1 MINLSFLVITTILQ
15 DKMTSWH
22 QITSLKK
29 FKMKYMIFFYPISH
43 FKSSLSLKSPI
54 CPNPKCH
61 HCLVLLS
68 TPWVMGLLCTPLSI
82 SLPVQP
88 SWVAYVMISNF
99 CHYVSFLHNSYS
111 WFFPTVGWREHER
124 GIPPFFNNPRGLVS
138 SEKNNVAFLIIQL
151 LDDL

>member
-1 MINLSFLVITTILQ
+1 
-15 DKMTSWH
+15 
-22 QITSLKK
+22 
-29 FKMKYMIFFYPISH
+29 MIFFYPISH

-54 CPNPKCH
+54 CPNPKYH

-68 TPWVMGLLCTPLSI
+68 TPGVMGLPIKASPKQIHSGDSHCYLILYHLLCTSLSI

-88 SWVAYVMISNF
+88 SRVAYVMISNF
-99 CHYVSFLHNSYS
+99 YHYVSFLHNSNS
-111 WFFPTVGWREHER
+111 WFFPTVGRREHER